1 MSHKIYFTTLKI
13 ILRDDIT
20 AISKSGTP
28 QKPKYR
34 AIAPIIWG
42 RNPGILAACGKI
54 QKKKVKKVR
63 NDYLQIEPS
72 EV

>member
-20 AISKSGTP
+20 AISKSGMP

-42 RNPGILAACGKI
+42 WNPGILAACGKV
-54 QKKKVKKVR
+54 QKKSEKK
-63 NDYLQIEPS
+63 S
-72 EV
+72 ENTIDK